1 MAFTETF
8 APFFADFGVN
18 ATIGALTVPG
28 IFDAMPAEQ
37 FGILG
42 NAPSFTYELAL
53 APSVARGSSLTIG
66 GTAYTVQEIRKD
78 GTGLAVLDLEKA

>member
-28 IFDAMPAEQ
+28 IFDAIPAEQ
-37 FGILG
+37 FGVLG
-42 NAPSFTYELAL
+42 VSPSFTYEFAL

-66 GTAYTVQEIRKD
+66 GTSYTVQEIRKD
-78 GTGLAVLDLEKA
+78 GTGLAMLDLEKA